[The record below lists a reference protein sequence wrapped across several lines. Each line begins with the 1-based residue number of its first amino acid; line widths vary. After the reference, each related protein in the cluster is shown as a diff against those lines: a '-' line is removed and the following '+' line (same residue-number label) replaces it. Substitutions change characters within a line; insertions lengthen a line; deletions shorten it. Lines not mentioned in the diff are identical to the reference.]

1 MNARRLMLIRHAETD
16 LAGTFCGSS
25 NPAVN
30 AAGERQL
37 TSLVESLRT
46 MPGENLGIVYTS
58 SLERALTTARRIAD
72 CFSARLCIL
81 PDLCEIHFGEWEAL
95 SWQQIEQRDPAYAQQ
110 WLNEYPTR
118 PAPGGEPVD
127 RFEAR
132 VLSAF
137 DIVAER
143 NERAAVVTHAGV
155 LRVILT
161 RRCMMDD
168 EEAWRQTSAYCG
180 VFHYP
185 LQEVVHDNG

>member
-1 MNARRLMLIRHAETD
+1 MSHGALLLIRHAETD

-37 TSLVESLRT
+37 TALIESLGT
-46 MPGENLGIVYTS
+46 MRGEPLSIVYTS
-58 SLERALTTARRIAD
+58 SLERALTTAQRVAG

-95 SWQQIEQRDPAYAQQ
+95 TWQQIEQRDPIYARQ

-118 PAPGGEPVD
+118 HAPGGEPVD

-132 VLSAF
+132 VISAF
-137 DIVAER
+137 DTLASR
-143 NERAAVVTHAGV
+143 NERAAIVTHAGV

-161 RRCMMDD
+161 RRCRMNN
-168 EEAWRQTSAYCG
+168 EKAWQKTSAYCCL
-180 VFHYP
+180 FHYP
-185 LQEVVHDNG
+185 LHEVVDDNG